1 MCHVQIVVTKYMLE
15 NEPLLKHT
23 TMRVGGN
30 ARYFFDVKTL
40 KELKDAVAFSKEKKL
55 PFYVLGLGSN
65 MLVSDD
71 GYDGV
76 IIKNSIDAGYIEY
89 KNISKDDVLVIGGA
103 GEDWDTLVKGTV
115 FVGLYGLENLS
126 YIPGTVG
133 AAPVQNI
140 GAYGTDVSK
149 TIDWVEVYDTEIDE
163 IVRLDN
169 DECSFAYRNSVF
181 KKAGGKKYII
191 VKVAFRLTKKGN
203 LNTSYKD
210 VEQYF
215 LDNDVE
221 SPTLMDVRSAII
233 FIRKNK
239 LPEIKDLGTAGS
251 FFKNPIVDLDEY
263 KELTKKY
270 PEMPGF
276 EVDDEH
282 YKIPAAWLIDQVCH
296 LKGDRDGDV
305 GVYEKQ
311 ALAIINYGS
320 ATTNDILKYVE
331 KVRNVVREKT
341 GIDLEMEVCTIQ

>member
-1 MCHVQIVVTKYMLE
+1 MLE

-40 KELKDAVAFSKEKKL
+40 EELKEAVLFSKEKKV
-55 PFYVLGLGSN
+55 PFYILGQGSN
-65 MLVSDD
+65 LLVSDN

-76 IIKNSIDAGYIEY
+76 IIKNSIGAGYIEY
-89 KNISKDDVLVIGGA
+89 KNISKHDVLVIGGA

-149 TIDWVEVYDTEIDE
+149 TIYWVEVYDTESGNILQ
-163 IVRLDN
+163 IDN
-169 DECSFAYRNSVF
+169 DDCFFEYRNSIF
-181 KKAGGKKYII
+181 KREEGKKYII
-191 VKVAFRLTKKGN
+191 IKVAFRLTKKGVM
-203 LNTSYKD
+203 NTSYKD

-215 LDNDVE
+215 SSNNLE
-221 SPTLMDVRSAII
+221 SPSLIDVRDAII

-239 LPEIKDLGTAGS
+239 LPDVEEVGTAGS
-251 FFKNPIVDLDEY
+251 FFKNPIIDLNERKVLLD
-263 KELTKKY
+263 KY
-270 PEMPGF
+270 PEAPSF
-276 EVDDEH
+276 EVDDSH
-282 YKIPAAWLIDQVCH
+282 YKIPAAWLIDHACH
-296 LKGDRDGDV
+296 LKGDRDGNV

-311 ALAIINYGS
+311 ALAIVNYGK
-320 ATTNDILKYVE
+320 ATTNDILEYVE
-331 KVRNVVREKT
+331 KIKKTVKEKT
-341 GIDLEMEVCTIQ
+341 GIELEMEVCVLE